1 MMELNELVN
10 LSEKDLHQHLKNFK
24 AELFNLRVQAAQ
36 GRMADSS
43 RVKKVKKTI
52 ARIKTLLREK
62 ELGLRR
68 ERIE

>member
-10 LSEKDLHQHLKNFK
+10 LSEKDLHQ

-68 ERIE
+68 EKIE